1 MPPPTTSTS
10 QACGVRESAGGA
22 ATGAALAAV
31 EINLSPRGPNETLT
45 TENVQ
50 AELLFVLVRFEFVC
64 LLLFSFLS

>member
-1 MPPPTTSTS
+1 
-10 QACGVRESAGGA
+10 
-22 ATGAALAAV
+22 LAAV

-50 AELLFVLVRFEFVC
+50 AGLLFVLVRFEFVC